1 MKNIQ
6 PLNRQVEI
14 KIGPLTEWEGGGS
27 ESAAVR
33 IYGDGTNNNLRIK
46 FSIAKHIVSTT
57 TPTTISVYNLGPGI
71 RGALQNSQ
79 AQIVVKAGWANVG
92 LLSVFKGSLMTAI
105 SRRDGADV
113 VTDML
118 CMAAIGATSRTI
130 ISKAFGPTYELSR
143 MLIDIAKTFP
153 SIDVDPK
160 LIDVKDVFLGNQGYS
175 YAGSVSD
182 LLDKLSRVHGFSWWI
197 NDGRFY
203 ALDDNKTISEGNV
216 VISASNGFLMRAEPV
231 LSSPWQKQSGTSI
244 DSLFNP
250 YIMPGSSVV
259 LETKINPSLNGAY
272 KVHQM
277 THEGDT
283 HEDSWS
289 TSIINYK
296 IQKEGEGV

>member
-14 KIGPLTEWEGGGS
+14 KIGPLTEWEGGGD

-46 FSIAKHIVSTT
+46 FSIVKHIVSTT
-57 TPTTISVYNLGPGI
+57 TPTIISVYNLGPGI

-79 AQIVVKAGWANVG
+79 AQIIVKAGWANVG
-92 LLSVFKGSLMTAI
+92 LLSVFKGSLMAAI
-105 SRRDGADV
+105 SRRDGADI

-118 CMAAIGATSRTI
+118 CTAAIGAIARTT
-130 ISKAFGPTYELSR
+130 ISKAFGPTYELSK
-143 MLIDIAKTFP
+143 MLIDIAKMFP
-153 SIDVDPK
+153 GIDVDPK

-203 ALDDNKTISEGNV
+203 ALDDNKTISEGNAT
-216 VISASNGFLMRAEPV
+216 ISASNGFLMRAEPI
-231 LSSPWQKQSGTSI
+231 LTTPWQKQSGTSI
-244 DSLFNP
+244 DSLLNP

-259 LETKINPSLNGAY
+259 LETKINPSLSGAY